1 MRKAKLNDIVLVMQ
15 GFYFS
20 IKCGLALI
28 YILKVHRK
36 NSLQFYWEKI
46 YSIHY
51 LHFAFEKHVYSQ
63 VLKDFSV
70 ENLET
75 SPRFIYLELLVIGVV
90 F

>member
-28 YILKVHRK
+28 YILKVHSK

-51 LHFAFEKHVYSQ
+51 LHFALEKHVYSQ

-75 SPRFIYLELLVIGVV
+75 TPRFIYLELLVIGVV